1 MISGSA
7 IIFKPFVAGIRPVN
21 GLTNFIVGQLSGL
34 S

>member
-7 IIFKPFVAGIRPVN
+7 IIFNPFVAGILPVN
-21 GLTNFIVGQLSGL
+21 CLTKFIVGQLSGL